1 MKSYSRAT
9 IALVATAVVATVVL
23 CILLSV
29 DLTHPT
35 WIPQTVVTLAGLVGA
50 SWFAGN
56 RLDLIDKDIR
66 QRQAFADDQQTSA
79 KRANFNSA
87 VKAAVEMMSS
97 GSPST
102 VLAGQRW
109 LHTIADVGPV
119 EAKLVQSLLCNYV
132 VQTVSSEPLE
142 TQNDPVLK
150 GRQSALA
157 LLFQNPGNKRFT
169 DFESVPD
176 MTHAQCR
183 ALDFTDLDLR
193 GANLARSDFTDAVVV
208 GTRFDNCDLR
218 DTLWSDVG
226 GNARTFM
233 RNAKLC
239 GAKASSATFTN
250 VELASA
256 NLSNNGRVTRF
267 QVCTF
272 TECNFQGSD
281 WTRATFNNC
290 TFIRCN
296 FEGTVWNGTVL
307 DTPQFDQCL
316 ALTYELCAKADMRD
330 PAGLPSDVVEQRRRM
345 GFDGSSHEPP
355 VEGEIPGPA
364 GSFMSGGAEAVR

>member
-1 MKSYSRAT
+1 MNSHSRAT
-9 IALVATAVVATVVL
+9 IALVATAIVATVLFCV
-23 CILLSV
+23 LLSA
-29 DLTHPT
+29 DLPHPT

-56 RLDLIDKDIR
+56 RLDLFDKDIR
-66 QRQAFADDQQTSA
+66 QRQAFADDQLTSA
-79 KRANFNSA
+79 ERANFNSA

-97 GSPST
+97 SSPST

-109 LHTIADVGPV
+109 LHTIADVGPA

-132 VQTVSSEPLE
+132 VNTVSSEPPE
-142 TQNDPVLK
+142 TPNDPTLK
-150 GRQSALA
+150 ERQSALA
-157 LLFQNPGNKRFT
+157 LLFQSPGNKRFT
-169 DFESVPD
+169 DFDSVLD
-176 MTHAQCR
+176 MTHAQWR
-183 ALDFTDLDLR
+183 AVDFTDLNLR
-193 GANLARSDFTDAVVV
+193 GANLARSDFTDAVVN

-226 GNARTFM
+226 GRTRTFM
-233 RNAKLC
+233 RNASLC

-250 VELASA
+250 VDFADA
-256 NLSNNGRVTRF
+256 NLSNNGRFTRF

-272 TECNFQGSD
+272 VECNFQRSD

-296 FEGTVWNGTVL
+296 FEGSVWDAAVL
-307 DTPQFDQCL
+307 DTPQFDQCS
-316 ALTYELCAKADMRD
+316 ALTYELCAKANMRD

-345 GFDGSSHEPP
+345 GFSDISHEP
-355 VEGEIPGPA
+355 
-364 GSFMSGGAEAVR
+364 SRS